1 MISFV
6 PLGGAGEIG
15 ANSYYIN
22 IGGTGIII
30 DCGMHPQKTG
40 REALPDFG
48 LLENKNVDYVL
59 ISHAHQDHLSGLP
72 FLVQRHPYI
81 RIITTPQTRALAEL
95 TLHDAVSILSQQV
108 TDDELKIYSHDEI
121 DLLVQSIEYR
131 AVGEEFEIRGYN
143 HKSAGPVKIT
153 FFDAGH
159 IIGSASILV
168 EHNGYRIFYT
178 GDINLKAQSWMKGA
192 LLPKIKADTL
202 ILETT
207 YGATDSSTINTWKKE
222 AERITSAANKVI
234 NEGGSILIPVFSL
247 GKMQEMLKTI
257 WQLMEKGKLV
267 KTDIYTGGIAR
278 KISRAYDYNRYV
290 VNCDNPEFELSNVPQ
305 KDLYEIENPEEFF
318 KHPCIVLASSGMMIE
333 GTASF
338 RLAEKWLRHKNSA
351 IFTVGYMEKETPGYT
366 ISTAERGMKIRLSE
380 TSGETEVKCN
390 IIRFRFS
397 AHSLRE
403 DLLKVVDRLNPDKV
417 ILVHGDPPAIDWTGA
432 SILKENKKRRVYAC
446 ETGKEINL
454 AGDRT

>member
-22 IGGTGIII
+22 IAGTGIII

-81 RIITTPQTRALAEL
+81 RIVTTPQTRALAEL

-108 TDDELKIYSHDEI
+108 TEDELKIYSHDEI
-121 DLLVQSIEYR
+121 DLLIQSIEYK
-131 AVGEEFEIRGYN
+131 AVGEEFEIKGYN
-143 HKSAGPVKIT
+143 HKGSEPVKVT

-159 IIGSASILV
+159 ILGSASILI
-168 EHNGYRIFYT
+168 EHNDYRIFYT

-192 LLPKIKADTL
+192 LLPKQKTDTL
-202 ILETT
+202 LLETT

-222 AERITSAANKVI
+222 SERFASAVNKVI
-234 NEGGSILIPVFSL
+234 NTGGSILIPVFSL
-247 GKMQEMLKTI
+247 GKMQELLKTI
-257 WQLMEKGKLV
+257 WQLMEKGRLV

-290 VNCDNPEFELSNVPQ
+290 VNSADSEFELNEVPQ
-305 KDLYEIENPEEFF
+305 KDLYEIDNPEEFF

-338 RLAEKWLRHKNSA
+338 RLALSWLRHKNSA
-351 IFTVGYMEKETPGYT
+351 IFTVGYMEKETPGFL
-366 ISTAERGMKIRLSE
+366 ISTAQKGMKIRLTEFSE
-380 TSGETEVKCN
+380 KKDVMCD
-390 IIRFRFS
+390 IRTFRFS
-397 AHSLRE
+397 AHSIRE
-403 DLLKVVDRLNPDKV
+403 DLLKVVDKLNPEKV
-417 ILVHGDPPAIDWTGA
+417 ILVHGDPPAIDWIGA
-432 SILKENKKRRVYAC
+432 SILKENKKRKVFAA
-446 ETGKEINL
+446 EPGKEIIF
-454 AGDRT
+454 DT